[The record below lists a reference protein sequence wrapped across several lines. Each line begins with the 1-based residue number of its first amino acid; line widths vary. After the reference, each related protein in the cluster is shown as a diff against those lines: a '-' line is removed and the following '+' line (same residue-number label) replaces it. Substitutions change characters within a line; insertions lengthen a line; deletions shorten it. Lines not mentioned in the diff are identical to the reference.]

1 MGFIG
6 ILDDDPAGLAFVPEG
21 TPVGVG
27 WEHIRGPWYM
37 WVPLG
42 YVSDE
47 AD

>member
-6 ILDDDPAGLAFVPEG
+6 ILDDDTAGLAFVPEG

-27 WEHIRGPWYM
+27 WERISGPWYR

-42 YVSDE
+42 YVYDE